1 MLMRRKFQVIIIVV
15 VLILFILIG
24 YTRSDSEVILQTE
37 EPQFITLM
45 IAHGGS
51 AIGSWLIFAEGIAE
65 IVRKELP
72 GSSITVIPGGSDAN
86 LAMLQRG
93 EIELAITTTD
103 SANIAVNGWDSFT
116 EAIPLEDVSTIARL
130 YFAKIQF
137 VVLNSLGVNSFEE
150 VKGEKVPLKISVGR
164 RGSGMEKAARRI
176 LGEYGITFEDIENWG
191 GSVVYF
197 GQTESVRMLGDGQ
210 LNTYVGL
217 SAVPMAALTE
227 LAMRRDFTILPIRA
241 DVIEKLSKEFDY
253 TLGVIPA
260 GAYKG
265 LAEDMPTICVANGL
279 FASGSLDEE
288 TAYLVTKALIDN
300 IDRLR
305 QIHSQISDI
314 TPEFMNQQM
323 VFPLHSG
330 AQRAY
335 QK

>member
-24 YTRSDSEVILQTE
+24 YARSDSEVILQTE
-37 EPQFITLM
+37 EPQFITLS
-45 IAHGGS
+45 IAHGS
-51 AIGSWLIFAEGIAE
+51 AIGTWLIFAEGIAE

-86 LAMLQRG
+86 MARLQRG

-103 SANIAVNGWDSFT
+103 SANTAVNGWDSFT

-150 VKGEKVPLKISVGR
+150 IKREKVPLKISVCVR
-164 RGSGMEKAARRI
+164 DSGMEKAARRI

-217 SAVPMAALTE
+217 SAVPMTALTE
-227 LAMRRDFTILPIRA
+227 LALKRDFTILPIRA
-241 DVIEKLSKEFDY
+241 DIIEKLSKEFDY

-300 IDRLR
+300 IDRMR
-305 QIHSQISDI
+305 KIHSQLSDI

-323 VFPLHSG
+323 VFPLHPG